1 MFINSV
7 YKRDRSYYPQALLK
21 ECKNFVNDKEIKK
34 SITKNFIISENE
46 TVDERLYESE
56 SEYESENESS

>member
-46 TVDERLYESE
+46 TANLKV
-56 SEYESENESS
+56 NMKVKTKVAK